1 MKGRQEWRNA
11 VVTRAQAI
19 ADGIRLIEFS
29 VEGELPPFEPGSHVS
44 VEVTIE
50 GSPAVRSYTCVSS
63 DAHHIRLAVKRHE
76 HSRGGSRFMWTLV
89 EGAKLRVT
97 VPENRFALSWRAS
110 AYLLIAGGV
119 GITPI
124 YGMAKALCERG
135 KPVRLVYA
143 ASTRG
148 ELAFADELS
157 KLMGEGAEFY
167 VSEEGRRID
176 LASEFSELPPDGE
189 VYICGPLG
197 MLNAAKAEWART
209 GRPSS
214 RLRFEV
220 FGDSGERPEAPF
232 SVEIAGIG
240 KRVEVA
246 SDQSL
251 LDALNAAG
259 VDMIWDCLR
268 GECGL
273 CAVDIVKLDGE
284 LDHRDVF
291 FSDEEKREQ
300 RRMCAC
306 VSRLAGGSAVIDTG
320 YRKS

>member
-1 MKGRQEWRNA
+1 MKGRQEWRGA
-11 VVTRAQAI
+11 VVTRAQSI
-19 ADGIRLIEFS
+19 ADGIRLIEFA
-29 VEGELPPFEPGSHVS
+29 VEGGLPPFEPGSHVS
-44 VEVTIE
+44 VEVMIE
-50 GSPAVRSYTCVSS
+50 GAPAIRSYTCVSS
-63 DAHHIRLAVKRHE
+63 DAGHIRLAVKRHE
-76 HSRGGSRFMWTLV
+76 NSRGGSRFMWTLV
-89 EGAKLRVT
+89 EGARLRIT
-97 VPENRFALSWRAS
+97 LPENRFALSWRAS
-110 AYLLIAGGV
+110 SYLLLAGGI

-124 YGMAKALCERG
+124 YGMAKALSVRAR
-135 KPVRLVYA
+135 PVRLAYA

-148 ELAFADELS
+148 ELAFAGELS
-157 KLMGEGAEFY
+157 ELMGTDAEFF

-176 LASEFSELPPDGE
+176 LAAEFAELPPDGE
-189 VYICGPLG
+189 AYICGPLG
-197 MLNAAKAEWART
+197 MLNAAKAAWAAT

-220 FGDSGERPEAPF
+220 FGDSGERPEVPF

-240 KRVEVA
+240 KRVDVA

-273 CAVDIVKLDGE
+273 CAVDIVELNGE

-300 RRMCAC
+300 RRMCTC
-306 VSRLAGGSAVIDTG
+306 VSRLAGGSAIIDTG

>member
-1 MKGRQEWRNA
+1 MKGRREWRNA

-19 ADGIRLIEFS
+19 ADGIRLIELS
-29 VEGELPPFEPGSHVS
+29 VEGGLPPFEPGSHVS
-44 VEVTIE
+44 VEVMVD
-50 GSPAVRSYTCVSS
+50 GMPAIRSYTCVSS
-63 DAHHIRLAVKRHE
+63 DAGHIRLAVKRHE
-76 HSRGGSRFMWTLV
+76 HSRGGSRFMWTLI

-110 AYLLIAGGV
+110 SYLLIAGGI

-124 YGMAKALCERG
+124 YGMAKALSERG
-135 KPVRLVYA
+135 KPARLAYA

-148 ELAFADELS
+148 ELAFADELADV
-157 KLMGEGAEFY
+157 MGESAEFFI
-167 VSEEGRRID
+167 SGEGRRID
-176 LASEFSELPPDGE
+176 LAAEFAGLPPNGE
-189 VYICGPLG
+189 AYICGPLG
-197 MLNAAKAEWART
+197 MLNAAKAEWAKT
-209 GRPSS
+209 GRPPS

-220 FGDSGERPEAPF
+220 FGDSGEKPEAPF
-232 SVEIAGIG
+232 SVEVAGLG
-240 KRVEVA
+240 KRVDV
-246 SDQSL
+246 SPDQSL

-273 CAVDIVKLDGE
+273 CAVEIVKLDGE

-291 FSDEEKREQ
+291 FSDEEKQEQ
-300 RRMCAC
+300 RRMCTC

-320 YRKS
+320 YRKP